1 MSPSEPEEI
10 MSTTAPS
17 FEEYDF
23 DRGDHVRTD
32 WTDGDGPLDAVVG
45 TVTEISR
52 SGGNVIV
59 SVEADDDQY
68 PDNSIYGGTHDC
80 APEWVETIEQA

>member
-1 MSPSEPEEI
+1 

-23 DRGDHVRTD
+23 DRGGRVRAD
-32 WTDGDGPLDAVVG
+32 WTEGDGPLDVVVG
-45 TVTEISR
+45 TVTEISC

-68 PDNSIYGGTHDC
+68 PDRSIYGGIHDC
-80 APEWVETIEQA
+80 APEWVEPLEQS

>member
-1 MSPSEPEEI
+1 
-10 MSTTAPS
+10 MSTTEPS

-23 DRGDHVRTD
+23 DRGDRVRVD
-32 WTDGDGPLDAVVG
+32 WADGDGPLDEVVG
-45 TVTEISR
+45 TVSDISH

-68 PDNSIYGGTHDC
+68 PANSIYYGTYDA
-80 APEWVETIEQA
+80 APAWVELL

>member
-1 MSPSEPEEI
+1 

-23 DRGDHVRTD
+23 DRGDHVQVD
-32 WTDGDGPLDAVVG
+32 WTDGDGPLDEVVG

-59 SVEADDDQY
+59 AVKAADDQY
-68 PDNSIYGGTHDC
+68 PERSIYGGTHDC
-80 APEWVETIEQA
+80 APEWVEPLEQS

>member
-1 MSPSEPEEI
+1 VSPSEPEEI

-23 DRGDHVRTD
+23 DRGDHVRAD

-45 TVTEISR
+45 TVTEISC

-59 SVEADDDQY
+59 AVEADDDQY
-68 PDNSIYGGTHDC
+68 PDRSIYGGTHDC
-80 APEWVETIEQA
+80 APEWVELL